1 MSSAENTA
9 KGIELNFSEQQS
21 SRLLFMD
28 FVAHLGIWPVGQ
40 EAEQVKNV

>member
-9 KGIELNFSEQQS
+9 KGIELNFNQPES

-28 FVAHLGIWPVGQ
+28 FIAHLGFWPVRQ
-40 EAEQVKNV
+40 KAK